1 MIASTARWT
10 TPFPSCFGRRC
21 GPPSRDRRKA
31 SPSTLADSTRLWA
44 DDGFE
49 SCPTKRMQG
58 PGVSE
63 GAESSRLA
71 QGVGF
76 GLMNAAWAV
85 RAVIGPAAAGTIAG
99 ATGDAIPFV
108 LAAASCVAALVF
120 MR

>member
-1 MIASTARWT
+1 M
-10 TPFPSCFGRRC
+10 
-21 GPPSRDRRKA
+21 
-31 SPSTLADSTRLWA
+31 
-44 DDGFE
+44 
-49 SCPTKRMQG
+49 
-58 PGVSE
+58 SE

-120 MR
+120 MRPSVGLPAALPSRASGSSSAG